1 MDNYYKLL
9 NINNNAS
16 TKEIINAYNIKINIY
31 NYFKS
36 LNKNQINEIKILKK
50 ALYILTT
57 PELKQ
62 KYDDKIFNNNNID
75 LVFSV
80 DNSWMKDYNIKNMEN
95 KKEINFSN
103 RVFSLSDLN
112 KKQDFI
118 SEIDTLLRFS
128 PNNKKS

>member
-9 NINNNAS
+9 NINNDA
-16 TKEIINAYNIKINIY
+16 TKNQIINAYNNKISIY

-36 LNKNQINEIKILKK
+36 LNSNQINEIKIFKK
-50 ALYILTT
+50 ALYVLTT

-75 LVFSV
+75 SVFNI
-80 DNSWMKDYNIKNMEN
+80 DNSWMKNYNIKNMEN

-112 KKQDFI
+112 KKPDFP
-118 SEIDTLLRFS
+118 SDIDTLLRFS
-128 PNNKKS
+128 ANKKS